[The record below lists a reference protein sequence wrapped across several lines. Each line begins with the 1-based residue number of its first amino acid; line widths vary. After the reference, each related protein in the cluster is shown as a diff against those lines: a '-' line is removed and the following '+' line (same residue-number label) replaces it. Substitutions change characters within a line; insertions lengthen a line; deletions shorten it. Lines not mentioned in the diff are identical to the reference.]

1 MSAYIPIDLRTQIE
15 QTDRGQ
21 CCYCL
26 TQAVNSGIPL
36 SFDHIL
42 PRSKGGTTI
51 FENVCLACRPCNEFK
66 SDQTEALD
74 PLTGKTALLFN
85 PRQQHWNDYFSWSTD
100 GTRVEG
106 LTPVGRATVLALQM
120 NHATI
125 VVARKRWV
133 SGGWHPPGN

>member
-15 QTDRGQ
+15 RADRGR

-42 PRSKGGTTI
+42 PRSKGGMTV

-66 SDQTEALD
+66 SDQIEATD
-74 PLTGKTALLFN
+74 PLARETVLLFN
-85 PRQQHWNDYFSWSTD
+85 PRQQHWADHFEWSAD

-106 LTPVGRATVLALQM
+106 LTPTGRVTVLALQM

-125 VVARKRWV
+125 VVARRRWV
-133 SGGWHPPGN
+133 SSGWHPPVD